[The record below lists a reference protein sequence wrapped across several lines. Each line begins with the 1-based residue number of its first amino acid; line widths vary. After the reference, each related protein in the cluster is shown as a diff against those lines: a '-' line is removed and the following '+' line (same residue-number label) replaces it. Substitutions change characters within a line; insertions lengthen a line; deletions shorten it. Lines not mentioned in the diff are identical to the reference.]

1 MAELL
6 SLQREIEVFI
16 KEKAQAHSQAEQNR
30 KKEHQA
36 AVLIQSWFRGCK
48 VRTYLSHLL
57 KKAVIIQRIWRSFRA
72 NAHFIQMVKAAY
84 FITKMNFYKE
94 MAVKIQKLWRGFYVR
109 KYIHNFYTRKNYLNG
124 VLITNELV
132 RREMDKLEEV
142 HRRERE
148 NFQMMEKERERAN
161 QAHRSHHLL
170 STKQRPG
177 IFNSPFR
184 PAPDE
189 MEQLLRQ
196 VKHHTPTS
204 MAPRVWT
211 PLLGLP
217 GTPAPRSSRTPGS
230 SLVIG
235 RFSYSRPILPPI
247 VSREK
252 PTRPQ
257 INQWRQA
264 KSTAVEGDFKRLRG

>member
-1 MAELL
+1 DMAELL

-48 VRTYLSHLL
+48 VRTYLRYSLYKLL
-57 KKAVIIQRIWRSFRA
+57 KSRNKSTFSADSSA
-72 NAHFIQMVKAAY
+72 TAY

-109 KYIHNFYTRKNYLNG
+109 KYIHNFYT
-124 VLITNELV
+124 
-132 RREMDKLEEV
+132 
-142 HRRERE
+142 
-148 NFQMMEKERERAN
+148 
-161 QAHRSHHLL
+161 HLL
-170 STKQRPG
+170 LYQCRINPPSPRLAFQRPG

-264 KSTAVEGDFKRLRG
+264 KSTAVEGDFKRLRGSDC